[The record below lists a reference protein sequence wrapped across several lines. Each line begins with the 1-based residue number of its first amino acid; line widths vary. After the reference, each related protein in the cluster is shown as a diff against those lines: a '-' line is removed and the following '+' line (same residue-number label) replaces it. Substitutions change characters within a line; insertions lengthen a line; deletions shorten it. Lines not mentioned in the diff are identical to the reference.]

1 MGLNMQLFTHFA
13 IHHRTFFMS
22 MFPNYPM
29 NGKSNKK
36 CGAENKL
43 WFLNQMKHHADHLK
57 NKSPFFNQVGLLRT
71 SSHLQ
76 LRPGQD
82 KAKQFD
88 TYNNT
93 ELHME

>member
-1 MGLNMQLFTHFA
+1 VPEFL
-13 IHHRTFFMS
+13 
-22 MFPNYPM
+22 
-29 NGKSNKK
+29 
-36 CGAENKL
+36 EN
-43 WFLNQMKHHADHLK
+43 FL
-57 NKSPFFNQVGLLRT
+57 FNQVGKLRT

-88 TYNNT
+88 RYNDT